1 MNAVHY
7 GLIAALFPIYIIIG
21 VVFARRIHKW
31 HENPS
36 VLTPVLDTLLWPTA
50 SAAALAALVVVT
62 AGMLLLTTGMYL
74 LKKAETALIWV
85 NKKILGDGLP
95 LQ

>member
-1 MNAVHY
+1 MNVTHY
-7 GLIAALFPIYIIIG
+7 ALIAALFPIYLTIG
-21 VVFARRIHKW
+21 VVFSRRIHKW

-36 VLTPVLDTLLWPTA
+36 VLTPVLDTLLWPDVCA
-50 SAAALAALVVVT
+50 VVMAALVVV
-62 AGMLLLTTGMYL
+62 AVGMLLLTTGMYL